1 MPSPPLPVTFPVA
14 TMLTRPPPPV
24 FFAYMPWWAVPVPEP
39 VTVAAVTTTL
49 LDALAAVPAFLA

>member
-1 MPSPPLPVTFPVA
+1 MPSPPPVTFPVA

-24 FFAYMPWWAVPVPEP
+24 FSANMPWPLSLEP

-49 LDALAAVPAFLA
+49 LDVLAAVPAFLA